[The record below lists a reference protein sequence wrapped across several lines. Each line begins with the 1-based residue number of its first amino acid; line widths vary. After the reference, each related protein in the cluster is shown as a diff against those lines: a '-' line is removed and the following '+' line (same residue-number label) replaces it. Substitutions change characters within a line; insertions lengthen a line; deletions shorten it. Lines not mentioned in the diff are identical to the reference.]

1 MPEPAHHIDAS
12 EPVRITREM
21 ETPINASRA
30 GAPPQPVFLGYRP
43 DAWRY
48 LAYSFGSGLSEGFL
62 QVLLGLYIL
71 SIGYQESFV
80 ATQGVVVALGSAAFS
95 LLAGVVVDRLGTKVS
110 LLLAAGLNILGRFL
124 LVAEPSQPA
133 ILGASFV
140 LSAGVAFYW
149 VSQGAVLAQVSTPD
163 QRARLFGLNWA
174 VLVAASFVGGLLAGW
189 LPGVIGG
196 VVAINAESSA
206 AYRYSFWIG
215 VIALLLG
222 ALPLLRLG
230 TGKLERVAHATSSW
244 WRVSEARTVARLI
257 IPIAASALA
266 IGFTAPF
273 MSIFLQGTY
282 DASTRSIGIAL
293 GVFSLAGAVGGLLS
307 PRLAARFGAVRTVS
321 GLLVLSAPLMLLTGY
336 APALGVASV
345 ALWGRGLLANAA
357 WPIALGY
364 LIESTGERERGR
376 VSALMNISFELS
388 LAAAALPAGLLME
401 RVDYRLPYLLAA
413 SALLLGGLGF
423 AYASRRTAITR
434 PATA

>member
-1 MPEPAHHIDAS
+1 MTGGID
-12 EPVRITREM
+12 
-21 ETPINASRA
+21 TPIETSRE
-30 GAPPQPVFLGYRP
+30 GGPQLRLVLGYRP

-48 LAYSFGSGLSEGFL
+48 LVYTFGSGLSEGFL
-62 QVLLGLYIL
+62 QVLLGLYLL
-71 SIGYQESFV
+71 SIGYRESFV
-80 ATQGVVVALGSAAFS
+80 ATQGIVVALGSAAFS

-140 LSAGVAFYW
+140 LASGVAFYW

-163 QRARLFGLNWA
+163 QRAGLFGRNWA
-174 VLVAASFVGGLLAGW
+174 VLVAAGFVGGLLAGW

-196 VVAINAESSA
+196 ALEIDADGAA

-215 VIALLLG
+215 VFALLLG
-222 ALPLLRLG
+222 ALPLLGLRTG
-230 TGKLERVAHATSSW
+230 TPERVAHAPGSW
-244 WRVSEARTVARLI
+244 WRVSEPRTVARLI

-266 IGFTAPF
+266 IGFTVPF

-282 DASTRSIGIAL
+282 NASTRSIGVAL

-307 PRLAARFGAVRTVS
+307 PRLARRFGAVRTVS

-336 APALGVASV
+336 APALGVASI

-357 WPIALGY
+357 WPIALGH
-364 LIESTGERERGR
+364 LIERTGERERGR

-388 LAAAALPAGLLME
+388 LAAAALPAGILME
-401 RVDYRLPYLLAA
+401 RVDYRLPYLLGTV
-413 SALLLGGLGF
+413 ALLLGGLGF
-423 AYASRRTAITR
+423 AYASRRETAVR
-434 PATA
+434 TAMP